1 MNAKSLFVVLL
12 LAAIAAAAWFGL
24 RGGDDAAPAPMPTPA
39 AGAAAQQ
46 PAAPVQADVA
56 RGGVGRTDLVQ
67 PGAERTAAP
76 VAEKGAAAAATASQ
90 VTIRGLLVDAAKA
103 PRAGVK
109 LELATFR
116 DLEGIEIDMPMPND
130 SRREANRSATTT
142 RADGTFEFTLAAGH
156 YAFLELTDDEL
167 VFATDPRNIRASKGD
182 QDLGDLVVV
191 GCARLGGVVQ
201 DERGQPVAD
210 VKVSASLDGLGFGTI
225 STSKTDAAGKFTVGK
240 LRPGSWTLRT
250 ASGKFLPS
258 SEEFVLLAAQQR
270 TDLVLVVK
278 QGQAIAGQVLDD
290 LGMPVVGAKVG
301 SKRKEVRGAVDIER
315 FTADEA
321 ATTDAHGYFTL
332 AGLSGETATVR
343 AFGGGCTAAVAQDVP
358 VGTGNLVLRVERLA
372 VIEGVL
378 QGADGKPI
386 ADSTVR
392 AVPDSGRAG
401 LQGPR
406 EEFSIFDDLPM
417 AEGRR
422 GVQTAA
428 DGTFRL
434 EGVKPGAVA
443 VLAEGKTHRPA
454 RQGGVAVQPAQL
466 VKGVR
471 LVADLGATA
480 RVSVVDEKGQPVA
493 GAEVQAKKPKERG
506 ATPGQGGFVGRTRR
520 VEADSEHGTVVIGD
534 DGEPF
539 GRAVTDAAGLA
550 VLTGLPAG
558 PAELTATHS
567 AFAAAMPAIVTLPPS
582 GTIESALTVRTPGF
596 VEVRVLGV
604 DGEPGVGSRFRVQP
618 ADGSEGT
625 KNGTTDEKGV
635 ARVGPLSPGE
645 YTASLQ
651 RAAGGTR
658 VGNAMLVMGDG
669 EGGAIGGSEQRFT
682 VVAGDTVVVEL
693 KRPQLTKVFGTVA
706 GVDGPAV
713 GCSIEIERAGDDNPM
728 AGIPGAGGS
737 RSVTAGAD
745 GSYEIGDVEP
755 GEYVL
760 RYGKPEQVVKAKLPI
775 RVHGERE
782 LRQDLA
788 LRTGKL
794 RVQAWSKVENAPIVG
809 AEVEVQEAKAAS
821 EGAAPRR
828 QTRMMM
834 VSIATTDNDSGESTM
849 MTMGGQRARTGADGW
864 AEIDDVPM
872 GTYDLAISH
881 AKHVPAEKKGQV
893 VVERQTTECG
903 KVEMGQVGRI
913 RGKVLIADGK
923 PARMAMVVSRLAGAE
938 GNGGP
943 QPAIGGNIKL
953 DALPPGRYLV
963 KAQELSMG
971 GGGPAPFGPEVEVE
985 VKAGETATCE
995 LKLPA
1000 K

>member
-24 RGGDDAAPAPMPTPA
+24 RGGDDAAPAPVPTPA
-39 AGAAAQQ
+39 AGANAQQ

-56 RGGVGRTDLVQ
+56 TGGVGRTDLVQ

-76 VAEKGAAAAATASQ
+76 VAEKGAAAAATADQ
-90 VTIRGLLVDAAKA
+90 VTIRGRLVDAAKA

-109 LELATFR
+109 LDLATYR
-116 DLEGIEIDMPMPND
+116 SIEGIEIDMPMPD
-130 SRREANRSATTT
+130 GGRRAAAKASTTS
-142 RADGTFEFTLAAGH
+142 RADGSFEFPLATNHEG
-156 YAFLELTDDEL
+156 FLELTDDDL
-167 VFATDPRNIRASKGD
+167 VFATDPRNIRASKGN

-210 VKVSASLDGLGFGTI
+210 VKVSASLDGLGFGTM

-240 LRPGSWTLRT
+240 LQPGQWTLRT

-258 SEEFVLLAAQQR
+258 SEDFLLQAAQQR

-290 LGMPVVGAKVG
+290 LGMPVAGAKVG
-301 SKRKEVRGAVDIER
+301 SKRKEVRGTVDIER

-378 QGADGKPI
+378 QGADGTPI
-386 ADSTVR
+386 AASTVR
-392 AVPDSGRAG
+392 AVPDTGGAG

-434 EGVKPGAVA
+434 EGVKPGTVA
-443 VLAEGKTHRPA
+443 VLAEGKTHRPV

-480 RVSVVDEKGQPVA
+480 RVSVKDEQGQPVA
-493 GAEVQAKKPKERG
+493 GAEVRAGKPKERG
-506 ATPGQGGFVGRTRR
+506 APGRGGFVMRSRH
-520 VEADSEHGTVVIGD
+520 VEADSESGSVVIGD

-558 PAELTATHS
+558 PAEFTATHS
-567 AFAAAMPAIVTLPPS
+567 EFAAAVPALLTLPTA
-582 GTIESALTVRTPGF
+582 GAIEAALAVRRPGF

-604 DGEPGVGSRFRVQP
+604 DGDPGVGSKFRVQP
-618 ADGSEGT
+618 ADGSDGT
-625 KNGTTDEKGV
+625 KNGLTDGKGV
-635 ARVGPLSPGE
+635 ARVGPLAPGE
-645 YTASLQ
+645 YTAALV

-669 EGGAIGGSEQRFT
+669 EGGAIGGSEQRCT
-682 VVAGDTVVVEL
+682 VVAGETVVVEL
-693 KRPQLTKVFGTVA
+693 RRPQLTKVFGTVA

-713 GCSIEIERAGDDNPM
+713 GCSIDIERAGGDDPM
-728 AGIPGAGGS
+728 VGIPGAGGS

-775 RVHGERE
+775 RVQGERE

-809 AEVEVQEAKAAS
+809 ADVEVQEAAAAN

-872 GTYDLAISH
+872 GTYDLAIKH
-881 AKHVPAEKKGQV
+881 DKHVPADKKGQV
-893 VVERQTTECG
+893 VVERQTTDCG
-903 KVEMGQVGRI
+903 KVEMGQAGRI
-913 RGKVLIADGK
+913 RGKVVTAEGK
-923 PARMAMVVSRLAGAE
+923 PARMAMVMSRLV
-938 GNGGP
+938 GGEANSEP
-943 QPAIGGNIKL
+943 QPAMGGNIKI
-953 DALPPGRYLV
+953 DALPPGRYLL
-963 KAQELSMG
+963 KAQALVMG

-985 VKAGETATCE
+985 VKAGETTTCE